1 MLNHKVYVSFA
12 MAIILWPSWNNMQ
25 GIHGDANPRKHD
37 VEMLT
42 LLKESDIER
51 QIKVAICMSLVKTLV
66 WFETF

>member
-1 MLNHKVYVSFA
+1 
-12 MAIILWPSWNNMQ
+12 
-25 GIHGDANPRKHD
+25 
-37 VEMLT
+37 MLT